1 MAFGL
6 AKDVPLYRQLAVQG
20 LSLLLDANMDVGLKH
35 CLSMA
40 YHEDPHVRTV
50 FIHVFSQVLGEE
62 PHEDAPEKADE
73 ADPADED
80 GTEIDGKSKSGSEN
94 ANDRKDE
101 GDDKDQE
108 EEKRKRFK
116 IADRRS
122 EGQIQP
128 SRLCEVCVQ
137 FRFQLRLE
145 LIWPLV
151 GDGAR
156 S

>member
-1 MAFGL
+1 
-6 AKDVPLYRQLAVQG
+6 
-20 LSLLLDANMDVGLKH
+20 
-35 CLSMA
+35 MA

-62 PHEDAPEKADE
+62 PHEDAPEKAGE
-73 ADPADED
+73 ADPTDED
-80 GTEIDGKSKSGSEN
+80 GTEVDMKSKSGSEN

-128 SRLCEVCVQ
+128 SRLCEVCTQ
-137 FRFQLRLE
+137 FHFRLMLE
-145 LIWPLV
+145 LSRLLF
-151 GDGAR
+151 GDGPR